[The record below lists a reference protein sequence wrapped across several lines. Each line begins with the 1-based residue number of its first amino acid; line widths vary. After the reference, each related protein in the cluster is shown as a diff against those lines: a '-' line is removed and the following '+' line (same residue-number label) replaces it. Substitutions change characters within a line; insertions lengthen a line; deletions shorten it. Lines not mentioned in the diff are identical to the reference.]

1 MLTWLMLELQRQRRR
16 VLGLLAFGAVFLAAA
31 ASARLLSG
39 DAGHVEF
46 DALMRI
52 GGYPLV
58 SALLLT
64 GWLAGRF
71 PLIAAVVLMAGVFSE
86 TRQNG
91 LARLLEV
98 RRLSPLH
105 TFALRVLVAL
115 VLAAAASFIVLPA
128 FDLIMLGHLPGYQLF
143 ALGIGYV
150 LVFGA
155 FTALLSTFVRGDAW
169 IAVFIGIVAMIWQAL
184 LRAEVL
190 ATAPPLMREAVTVLL
205 PPHGALLQLEQAFAG
220 DTAVPWFALLYTA
233 IYAALALVIAGVIAS
248 KREI

>member
-1 MLTWLMLELQRQRRR
+1 MLTWLLLELRRQQRR
-16 VLGLLAFGAVFLAAA
+16 VLGLLAFGAIFLAAA
-31 ASARLLSG
+31 ATARLLSG
-39 DAGHVEF
+39 GGDHVEF

-64 GWLAGRF
+64 GWMAGRF
-71 PLIAAVVLMAGVFSE
+71 PLIAALVLMAGVYSD
-86 TRQNG
+86 TRQTG

-105 TFALRVLVAL
+105 TFALRIGVAL
-115 VLAAAASFIVLPA
+115 VLAFATSAIILPL
-128 FDLIMLGHLPGYQLF
+128 FDLVMLGRFPGHQLF
-143 ALGIGYV
+143 ALALGYV

-155 FTALLSTFVRGDAW
+155 FTALLSTFARADAW
-169 IAVFIGIVAMIWQAL
+169 IALFLGIVAMIWHAL

-190 ATAPPLMREAVTVLL
+190 VTAPPLMREAVTVLL

-220 DTAVPWFALLYTA
+220 DLAIPWFALAYA
-233 IYAALALVIAGVIAS
+233 GIYAALALVLAGVVAVR
-248 KREI
+248 REI